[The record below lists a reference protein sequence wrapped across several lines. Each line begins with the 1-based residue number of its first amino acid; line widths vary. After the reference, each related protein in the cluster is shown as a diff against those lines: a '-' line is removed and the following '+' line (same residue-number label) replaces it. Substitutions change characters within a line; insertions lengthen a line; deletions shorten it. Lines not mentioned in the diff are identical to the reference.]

1 MLLNNLPDLI
11 LDTPDAT
18 TMLANF
24 IARAIADDCIP
35 PVYVMSHD
43 NLDNLNEHAL
53 AAIKRAQVL
62 LAMKTSLVHLDNI
75 WGSAGPLR
83 PVKTITQQMTLLLK
97 EFLLS
102 RDIEE
107 AQRCL
112 RELEVPHYHHEL
124 VYEAIVMSLEG
135 INQQTEEAMCALLKS
150 LDKTCMVSPA
160 LMDQVSLHIQ
170 FDELSFTNFILGFPT
185 CLRRYG

>member
-11 LDTPDAT
+11 LDTPEAT

-43 NLDNLNEHAL
+43 NLDSLNEHAL

-150 LDKTCMVSPA
+150 LDTTCMVSPA
-160 LMDQVSLHIQ
+160 LMDQVSSNAQ
-170 FDELSFTNFILGFPT
+170 SDKPVFTNLFILGFPT
-185 CLRRYG
+185 CI

>member
-1 MLLNNLPDLI
+1 MLLANLPDLI
-11 LDTPDAT
+11 LDTPEAP
-18 TMLANF
+18 TMLGNF

-35 PVYVMSHD
+35 PVYAMAHE

-53 AAIKRAQVL
+53 NALKRAQVL
-62 LAMKTSLVHLDNI
+62 LSLKATMVHLDNI

-97 EFLLS
+97 EFLES

-124 VYEAIVMSLEG
+124 VYEAIAMSLEG
-135 INQQTEEAMCALLKS
+135 CNVQTEEAMCALLKS
-150 LDKTCMVSPA
+150 LDTACLVSPTM
-160 LMDQVSLHIQ
+160 MDQVGL
-170 FDELSFTNFILGFPT
+170 FFF
-185 CLRRYG
+185 